1 MTSAPAKS
9 PIHHV
14 AHIDGN
20 SAQSAYSAKLKLPTP
35 KVALIMVA
43 RRQISVNLATRA
55 GVSNVL
61 RPPDHR
67 FSRYAPARLS
77 SVFPVAIA
85 RDVPIDPAV
94 VALAMRAPKNIAGE
108 TRYPRSNMAPR
119 AYPVGGHIGVALGWI
134 EAKAKL
140 SFAKPT

>member
-1 MTSAPAKS
+1 M
-9 PIHHV
+9 
-14 AHIDGN
+14 
-20 SAQSAYSAKLKLPTP
+20 
-35 KVALIMVA
+35 
-43 RRQISVNLATRA
+43 
-55 GVSNVL
+55 L